1 MSIKPKF
8 LVLWGDGINCE
19 NETARAVSLAGGH
32 ADKVHVNDLLAN
44 PGLLNEYQALVI
56 PGGFSFGD
64 HLGSGQV
71 LALKLEMNLKD
82 ELQQFVKTRPVLG
95 ICNGFQTLVKLGLL
109 PDADFQRS
117 CALVKNEQ
125 GHFVDRWIEVE
136 RNEKSPCV
144 WTRNLPARF
153 ALPIRHGE
161 GRFVCRDESL
171 LQRLLTQ
178 NQAVLRYT
186 EDVNGAQAQIAGVC
200 DPSGLVF
207 ALMPHPEAAVHDW
220 HLPYEGE
227 AWGLEFFKSAV
238 NYLNQE
244 VGVNL

>member
-19 NETARAVSLAGGH
+19 NETARAIELAGGA
-32 ADKVHVNDLLAN
+32 ADKVHVNELLKN
-44 PGLLNEYQALVI
+44 PSSLQSYNAMVF

-64 HLGSGQV
+64 HLGSGQI
-71 LALKLEMNLKD
+71 LSLKLENTLKA
-82 ELQQFVKTRPVLG
+82 ELQEFVKTRPVLG
-95 ICNGFQTLVKLGLL
+95 ICNGFQTLIRLGLL

-125 GHFVDRWIEVE
+125 GHFIDRWVTLE

-144 WTRNLPARF
+144 WTKNLPKDF
-153 ALPIRHGE
+153 VLPIRHGE
-161 GRFVCRDESL
+161 GRFVCQSEELFAR
-171 LQRLLTQ
+171 LQAQ
-178 NQAVLRYT
+178 HQVVLKYQ
-186 EDVNGAQAQIAGVC
+186 EDVNGAQGRIAGVC

-207 ALMPHPEAAVHDW
+207 ALMPHPEAALHDW
-220 HLPYEGE
+220 HLPFAGK

-238 NYLNQE
+238 EFLRSE
-244 VGVNL
+244 K

>member
-19 NETARAVSLAGGH
+19 NETARAIELAG
-32 ADKVHVNDLLAN
+32 AEACKVHVNALLEEPAQL
-44 PGLLNEYQALVI
+44 GSYQALVI

-71 LALKLEMNLKD
+71 LALKLELRLKN
-82 ELQQFVKTRPVLG
+82 ELQEFVKTKPVMG

-125 GHFVDRWIEVE
+125 GHFIDRWIEVQ
-136 RNEKSPCV
+136 RNENSPCV
-144 WTRNLPARF
+144 WTKNLPTQF

-161 GRFVCRDESL
+161 GRFVCQDESL
-171 LQRLLTQ
+171 LNRLINN

-186 EDVNGAQAQIAGVC
+186 EDVNGAQSQIAGIC

-207 ALMPHPEAAVHDW
+207 ALMPHPEAALHDW
-220 HLPYEGE
+220 HLPMPGKAY
-227 AWGLEFFKSAV
+227 GLEFFKSAV
-238 NYLNQE
+238 QYLRSHS
-244 VGVNL
+244 